1 MTTKSRKR
9 LSPKH
14 LKTPTTRIS
23 NGVVDAVVINR
34 PDLSLYLK
42 LQNLLNYFVDCMHTL
57 TTHPEKYDECADYL
71 NRCIS
76 FISSVT
82 ESSVQTFNE
91 EMQSML
97 QEFTS
102 DAVQFRHLLK
112 LFKNPEGTTTANQTA
127 AVQLTAKASHLQ
139 WLSVCILQDLKKAC
153 RPEG

>member
-9 LSPKH
+9 ITPKLMKSPSS
-14 LKTPTTRIS
+14 RIS
-23 NGVVDAVVINR
+23 NGVVEAVVINR

-57 TTHPEKYDECADYL
+57 TTHPENHDESADYL
-71 NRCIS
+71 TRCIS
-76 FISSVT
+76 AITSVS
-82 ESSVQTFNE
+82 ESSAQTFSD

-102 DAVQFRHLLK
+102 DAIQFRHLLK
-112 LFKNPEGTTTANQTA
+112 LFRNPEVTTTADHTA

-139 WLSVCILQDLKKAC
+139 WLSVCILQDLKKTC
-153 RPEG
+153 HPD

>member
-1 MTTKSRKR
+1 MTIKSRNR
-9 LSPKH
+9 LSPQRI
-14 LKTPTTRIS
+14 KTPSSRFPSGI
-23 NGVVDAVVINR
+23 VDAVVINR

-42 LQNLLNYFVDCMHTL
+42 LQNLLSYFVECMHTL
-57 TTHPEKYDECADYL
+57 TTHPENHDECVDYL

-76 FISSVT
+76 FISSVS
-82 ESSVQTFNE
+82 ESSAQTFND

-102 DAVQFRHLLK
+102 DAIKFRLLLK
-112 LFKNPEGTTTANQTA
+112 LFRNPQATTTRDQTA

-153 RPEG
+153 CSGK